1 MLNIDGYA
9 SLVFQY
15 WRGNLQV
22 SLIIY
27 YLQKIIYKINLEA
40 KNSSECSRQQNGS
53 LNRKIKN
60 VPWKETDILELY
72 SRMFMNIHDK
82 TRVSFKF

>member
-22 SLIIY
+22 SLIY
-27 YLQKIIYKINLEA
+27 YLQEIINLVA
-40 KNSSECSRQQNGS
+40 KNSCSECSTQQNGS

-60 VPWKETDILELY
+60 VPLKETEC
-72 SRMFMNIHDK
+72 SRIVF
-82 TRVSFKF
+82 